1 MKITLD
7 TNNPGDLKLVQLIA
21 TVIAAESTQAST
33 DDMQADREGHNLS
46 PAEVEQI
53 CDLEKV
59 AEPAEPEVDA
69 DGVEWD
75 GELHAS
81 TKTKTA
87 DGRWKKKRNVKK
99 AEPEAVEE
107 EEPVQPEAAEGQV
120 EVKESEY
127 IAALTEHKNK
137 WGIDRTREVIKDITG
152 KDHPRDVEAPD
163 WAASVQALR
172 DDTGP
177 EKAGFDLEDF

>member
-21 TVIAAESTQAST
+21 TVIAAESTQGS
-33 DDMQADREGHNLS
+33 DDMQVDREGHDVS
-46 PAEVEQI
+46 PCETAGG
-53 CDLEKV
+53 DLEKV
-59 AEPAEPEVDA
+59 VETTGPEVDV

-81 TKTKTA
+81 TKHNAA

-99 AEPEAVEE
+99 AEREAVEK
-107 EEPVQPEAAEGQV
+107 EPAQPEVDEV
-120 EVKESEY
+120 KEVKESEY

-137 WGIDRTREVIKDITG
+137 WGIDRTREVIKDVTG
-152 KDHPRDVEAPD
+152 KDHPRDVGAPD